1 MMAQVRIRRAAASLL
16 VIAALGG
23 CEVGPDYKPPK
34 TELAPFH
41 NVAAAGVQM
50 EGAAPSLDRWWTGFN
65 DPALEKVVSRA
76 LTQNLDLAAA
86 FARVQ
91 QARAAAG
98 GAEADLFPTV
108 DADATASGQ
117 NISEHGPFG
126 SILKDQP
133 GFHRDQQE
141 YTFGPMASWE
151 IDLSGG
157 LRRAS
162 RAAREEAEAAEADQL
177 ATRITVA
184 ADAADAYLQIRGAQ
198 ARLAVALDQVATDA
212 HLLKIVHIRFDA
224 GQADDREIAQAE
236 ALLKQAQA
244 TVPNLR
250 IALEAQLNRLDVLMG
265 AQPGT
270 YAHEFAVPA
279 AIPGIP
285 PIGNDNAPV
294 DVLRRRP
301 DVIAAERRL
310 AASNE
315 KIGAAISDYYPKISI
330 SGALGFDSLS
340 ISHLFTAK
348 SFQPIG
354 TGAIRWRLFDFGK
367 VEAEVA
373 QAKGAKAEA
382 LSEYRQSVLK
392 AAEDVENAL
401 MSLVQDQAHVEELQ
415 GEVDSLTRSR
425 DLSQRAYEAGAI
437 GLTDVLDA
445 NRQLLSARDELD
457 LTRTEAARAAVLT
470 VRARGGGWDPAPQ
483 TQARK

>member
-1 MMAQVRIRRAAASLL
+1 MIRTAAGLL
-16 VIAALGG
+16 AVAALGG
-23 CEVGPDYKPPK
+23 CEVGPDYKQPK

-41 NVAAAGVQM
+41 NVAAAGA
-50 EGAAPSLDRWWTGFN
+50 ETRGAAPPLDKWWTGFN
-65 DPALEKVVSRA
+65 DPALVKVVRRA

-86 FARVQ
+86 LARVQ

-108 DADATASGQ
+108 DADASATGE
-117 NISEHGPFG
+117 NISEHGPIG
-126 SILKDQP
+126 SILKQEP

-151 IDLSGG
+151 IDLFGG

-162 RAAREEAEAAEADQL
+162 RAAREEAEAAEADRL

-184 ADAADAYLQIRGAQ
+184 ADAADAYLQVRGAQ

-212 HLLKIVHIRFDA
+212 HLLKIVHVRYDA

-244 TVPNLR
+244 SVPNLR
-250 IALEAQLNRLDVLMG
+250 ITLEAQLNRLDVLMG
-265 AQPGT
+265 TQPGT

-279 AIPGIP
+279 AIPSIP

-330 SGALGFDSLS
+330 SGALGFDSIS
-340 ISHLFTAK
+340 VSHLFTAK

-373 QAKGAKAEA
+373 QAKGAEAEA
-382 LSEYRQSVLK
+382 LSRYRQSVLK

-401 MSLVQDQAHVEELQ
+401 MSLVQDQAHVAELQ
-415 GEVDSLTRSR
+415 GEVESLTRSR

-470 VRARGGGWDPAPQ
+470 FRALGGGWDPAPP
-483 TQARK
+483 TVAGK